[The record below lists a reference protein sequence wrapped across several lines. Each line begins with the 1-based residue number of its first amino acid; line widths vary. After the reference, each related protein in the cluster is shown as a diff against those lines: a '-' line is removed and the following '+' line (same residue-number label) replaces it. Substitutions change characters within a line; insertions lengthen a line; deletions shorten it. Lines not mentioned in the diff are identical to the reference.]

1 MQEGEMSQEGVDRR
15 SLVMSGA
22 AASSLLLFGA
32 SAARAEAMKPNI
44 SRTGAW
50 IVGDKM
56 SLAAIAYGRGLKQES
71 VDGLMTSAKS
81 IASDLGVPVK
91 PLPPKDTTDSKT
103 LATMIHYLIK
113 GDGWS
118 TGEALVKKYDY
129 THGALFEI
137 SVKSNLLLLLY
148 APGDDSGIGKLI
160 KARCEEIKLPPQLWT
175 SLVTMVANKA
185 SFDQV
190 KDEVFK
196 MHKDVAE
203 HLLKT

>member
-1 MQEGEMSQEGVDRR
+1 MKRKGIQRR
-15 SLVMSGA
+15 SFVLSGV
-22 AASSLLLFGA
+22 AASALLLGGGGA
-32 SAARAEAMKPNI
+32 LRAEAMKPNV
-44 SRTGAW
+44 SKTGAW

-71 VDGLMTSAKS
+71 VDGLMNGAKS
-81 IASDLGVPVK
+81 IASDLGVAVK
-91 PLPPKDTTDSKT
+91 PLPPKDSTDSKT

-137 SVKSNLLLLLY
+137 SVKSNLLLLY
-148 APGDDSGIGKLI
+148 APGDDSGIGKLL
-160 KARCEEIKLPPQLWT
+160 KARCEEIKLPPQLWSGLT
-175 SLVTMVANKA
+175 TMIANKA